1 MAESYHLLPFRFE
14 RFNDSEY
21 FLTNDVGEFQFL
33 KNADFENFVNERLDT
48 KSDTFYNLKS
58 KQIVTDTELEPVI
71 EMLATK
77 FRTKKSILN
86 DFTSLHMVV
95 PTLRCNSNCIY
106 CQVSK
111 KEVDDKG
118 YNMTKETAKNVVKTI
133 FESPSPSV
141 KIEFQGG
148 EPLTNFEMVQ
158 YIMEEAEWQN
168 LFKKKKLEFVICT
181 NISLITPEILKY
193 LKKHKCYI
201 STSLDGP
208 SDLHNTN
215 RPLQDIE
222 FNNKIFKG
230 KYNHEIFEEKLKMCR
245 EALGKDSVSALMTTT
260 CYSLGRFKE
269 IVDEYVRLGFNSI
282 FLRSLNPYGFAKRD
296 QHKIAYPVFAFIE
309 NYKQALDYIIE
320 LNLQGK
326 FIVEGFAE
334 LLLTR
339 ILTPFATGFVDL
351 QSPAGVGISG
361 VIYDYN
367 GNVYVSDE
375 ARMMASVNN
384 QHFKMGNV
392 NGNTYQEMFNGEFL
406 HNVIANSC
414 TECLPI
420 CAECAY
426 QPFCGADPVRN
437 FSEQGDMV
445 GHRPTSEMCKK
456 TKAIIKYLLELI
468 KQNDPKINNVFWSW
482 ITKQSIC

>member
-1 MAESYHLLPFRFE
+1 MKKIMMTNNMGTKYQILPFRFE
-14 RFNDSEY
+14 RFNEQEY
-21 FLTNDVGEFQFL
+21 FLTNDAGEFQFL
-33 KNADFENFVNERLDT
+33 KHTDFNDFVNERLDT
-48 KSDTFYNLKS
+48 TSNVFYNLKS
-58 KQIVTDTELEPVI
+58 AQMATDTDIEPII

-95 PTLRCNSNCIY
+95 PTLRCNSDCIY

-111 KEVDDKG
+111 KDLCDKG
-118 YNMTKETAKNVVKTI
+118 FDMSKTTAKNVVKTI
-133 FESPSPSV
+133 FESPSPV
-141 KIEFQGG
+141 IKIEFQGG

-168 LFKKKKLEFVICT
+168 LFKKKHLEFVICT
-181 NISLITPEILKY
+181 NLSLITPEMLKY

-201 STSLDGP
+201 STSLDGYRE
-208 SDLHNTN
+208 LHNTN
-215 RPLQDIE
+215 RPLQDT
-222 FNNKIFKG
+222 
-230 KYNHEIFEEKLKMCR
+230 KYTHECFEEKLKLTR
-245 EALGKDSVSALMTTT
+245 EYLGEDSVSALMTTT
-260 CYSLGRFKE
+260 CYSLGHFKE
-269 IVDEYVRLGFNSI
+269 IVDEYIRLGFNSV
-282 FLRSLNPYGFAKRD
+282 FFRSLNPYGFAKRD
-296 QHKIAYPVFAFIE
+296 KHKIAYPISDFIE
-309 NYKQALDYIIE
+309 NYKEGLMYIID

-326 FIVEGFAE
+326 FFVEGYAE
-334 LLLTR
+334 LLLKR
-339 ILTPFATGFVDL
+339 MLTPFATGFVDL

-384 QHFKMGNV
+384 HYFKMGNV
-392 NGNTYQEMFNGEFL
+392 NENIYKEMFNGKFL
-406 HNVIANSC
+406 HNVIANAC
-414 TECLPI
+414 TECLPA

-445 GHRPTSEMCKK
+445 GHRPTSDACRKNKK
-456 TKAIIKYLLELI
+456 VIKFLLSLI
-468 KQNDPKINNVFWSW
+468 KQNDPKINNIFWSW
-482 ITKQSIC
+482 ITKRSIC